1 MCGYFKKESKYQQ
14 TGFFEYKKTSHLWV
28 CLIAKKQQKYCQQAA
43 YQLLKKRI
51 QIGDFCTL
59 EVATPHFQWRVGR
72 ILQFSYFKER
82 TKRAQQYSSEVV
94 EISGNVAR
102 IGVLCSWYNFLCS
115 SQSLQENKNLQ
126 ITWGNED
133 HHSFYPVSN
142 YICTLPQSS
151 FEMEED
157 QDSTTAGLKADSIMT
172 SVNELSIKISTAKHL
187 ILKGNAVMHITKL
200 LENDSVTS

>member
-1 MCGYFKKESKYQQ
+1 MTF
-14 TGFFEYKKTSHLWV
+14 V
-28 CLIAKKQQKYCQQAA
+28 
-43 YQLLKKRI
+43 LLKL
-51 QIGDFCTL
+51 Q
-59 EVATPHFQWRVGR
+59 TPHFQWRVGR

-94 EISGNVAR
+94 EISGIIAR
-102 IGVLCSWYNFLCS
+102 IGVICSWYNFLCS
-115 SQSLQENKNLQ
+115 SQSLQENLNLQ

-133 HHSFYPVSN
+133 HHSYYPVSD

-157 QDSTTAGLKADSIMT
+157 QDSTTAGLKANSIMT
-172 SVNELSIKISTAKHL
+172 FVNELSIKIGTAKHL
-187 ILKGNAVMHITKL
+187 ILKGNAVMHITLL